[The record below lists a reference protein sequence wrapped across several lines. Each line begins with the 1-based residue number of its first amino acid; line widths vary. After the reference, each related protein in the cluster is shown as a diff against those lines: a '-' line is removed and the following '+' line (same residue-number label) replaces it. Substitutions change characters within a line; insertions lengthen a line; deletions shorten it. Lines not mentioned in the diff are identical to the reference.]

1 MSDKFVTLENKAF
14 IWQMLMEANAF
25 IGIPDNYFDRIKN
38 IYDNLFNEIS
48 KFNNLTLKEKNKLVL
63 SKMVENINFFTSKI
77 VKKPLEEVS
86 IDIKNKFDSKKNEV
100 MELVNH
106 NKPSDIS
113 FNDDEDKPIDTDEL
127 NSKLNTL
134 IASRNYDIKQETPD
148 SPNIKFKKVSFNE
161 SENINKPEDINK
173 SEVINTKILD
183 MLDIVNKNQQLS
195 IQNQD
200 TILSQLKLIN
210 SLLNKNNI

>member
-1 MSDKFVTLENKAF
+1 MSDSFITIENKAF

-38 IYDNLFNEIS
+38 MYDNLFNEVS
-48 KFNNLTLKEKNKLVL
+48 KFNNLTLKEKNKLVV

-86 IDIKNKFDSKKNEV
+86 IEIKNKFDSKKNEV

-106 NKPSDIS
+106 DKPSDIS

-134 IASRNYDIKQETPD
+134 IASRNYDIKQATPD
-148 SPNIKFKKVSFNE
+148 SPTIKLKKVSFNE
-161 SENINKPEDINK
+161 SENIKEPQD
-173 SEVINTKILD
+173 INTKILD
-183 MLDIVNKNQQLS
+183 LLDIVNKNQQLS
-195 IQNQD
+195 IKNQD

-210 SLLNKNNI
+210 SLLNKNFN